1 MLSARQTQDGKKV
14 RKKAETRL
22 TIRKNRKPSRIKE
35 GTKKKKKEKKND
47 HEKTTCIFACY
58 PPVFW
63 GGEFLVSL
71 FSS

>member
-1 MLSARQTQDGKKV
+1 MLPARQTQDGKKV
-14 RKKAETRL
+14 RKKTK

-35 GTKKKKKEKKND
+35 GTKKKKKEKND

-63 GGEFLVSL
+63 GGGVLGFFIF
-71 FSS
+71 FS